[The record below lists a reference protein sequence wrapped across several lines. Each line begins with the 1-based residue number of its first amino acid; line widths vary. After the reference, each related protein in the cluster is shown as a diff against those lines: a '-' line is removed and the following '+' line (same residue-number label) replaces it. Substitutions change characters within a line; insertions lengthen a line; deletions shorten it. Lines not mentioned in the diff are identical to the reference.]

1 MSKERVTFTFDG
13 APVQAL
19 RGQTVA
25 GALLAEGVVSWHLT
39 RSGGRPRGLFCGIG
53 ACFDCLVDVNEDRA
67 VRACLVPVN
76 NGDRVETATSAG
88 PVDELSLSP
97 SARLRDDQSG
107 RLRHEQ
113 SARLRHD
120 QAERPEGSQKA

>member
-13 APVQAL
+13 VPVQAQ

-25 GALLAEGVVSWHLT
+25 GALLAGGIVAWRVT

-76 NGDRVETATSAG
+76 SGDRVETSTSAE
-88 PVDELSLSP
+88 PDDALSQP
-97 SARLRDDQSG
+97 AG
-107 RLRHEQ
+107 
-113 SARLRHD
+113 
-120 QAERPEGSQKA
+120 RPEGSQKA